1 MQPFWRFGRLGLRLK
16 KHLEQRRKLSL
27 ENNKLKRLSRNLAYL
42 FISLAIIFMLS
53 FNLIG
58 SKVDK
63 NGTLQE
69 PFFLIPFGYL
79 SFALGIIFAI
89 ISVVMKKKN

>member
-1 MQPFWRFGRLGLRLK
+1 MKQIS
-16 KHLEQRRKLSL
+16 RK
-27 ENNKLKRLSRNLAYL
+27 LAYL
-42 FISLAIIFMLS
+42 FISLTIIFMLA

-58 SKVDK
+58 SEIDA

-79 SFALGIIFAI
+79 SFVLGIVFAI
-89 ISVVMKKKN
+89 ISVVKKK

>member
-1 MQPFWRFGRLGLRLK
+1 MQLK

-27 ENNKLKRLSRNLAYL
+27 ENNILKRLSRNLAYL
-42 FISLAIIFMLS
+42 FISLAIIFMLT

-58 SKVDK
+58 SEVDE

-69 PFFLIPFGYL
+69 SFFLIPFSYV
-79 SFALGIIFAI
+79 SFALGIVFAV
-89 ISVVMKKKN
+89 ISVIKKRKN

>member
-1 MQPFWRFGRLGLRLK
+1 MQQFWRFGRLGLPLK

-27 ENNKLKRLSRNLAYL
+27 ENNILKRLSRNLAYL
-42 FISLAIIFMLS
+42 FISLAIIFMLT

-58 SKVDK
+58 SEVDE

-69 PFFLIPFGYL
+69 PFFLIPFSYL
-79 SFALGIIFAI
+79 RFALGIILAI
-89 ISVVMKKKN
+89 ISVIKKKKN

>member
-1 MQPFWRFGRLGLRLK
+1 MPLR

-27 ENNKLKRLSRNLAYL
+27 ENNILRRLSRNLAYL
-42 FISLAIIFMLS
+42 FISLAIILMLTL
-53 FNLIG
+53 NLIG
-58 SKVDK
+58 SKVDAD
-63 NGTLQE
+63 GVLQE
-69 PFFLIPFGYL
+69 SFFLIPFSYL

>member
-1 MQPFWRFGRLGLRLK
+1 LWLK
-16 KHLEQRRKLSL
+16 KRQKQRRKLRL
-27 ENNKLKRLSRNLAYL
+27 ENNILKRLSRNLAYL
-42 FISLAIIFMLS
+42 FISLAIIFMLT

-58 SKVDK
+58 SEVDE

-69 PFFLIPFGYL
+69 PFFLIPFSYL

-89 ISVVMKKKN
+89 ISVIKKKKN

>member
-1 MQPFWRFGRLGLRLK
+1 
-16 KHLEQRRKLSL
+16 
-27 ENNKLKRLSRNLAYL
+27 
-42 FISLAIIFMLS
+42 MLS

-89 ISVVMKKKN
+89 ISVVIKKKN

>member
-1 MQPFWRFGRLGLRLK
+1 LK
-16 KHLEQRRKLSL
+16 RRLEQRRKLSL
-27 ENNKLKRLSRNLAYL
+27 ENNILKRLSRNLAYL
-42 FISLAIIFMLS
+42 FISLAIIFMLT

-58 SKVDK
+58 SEVDE

-69 PFFLIPFGYL
+69 PFFLIPFSYL

-89 ISVVMKKKN
+89 ISVIKKKKN